1 MKRIT
6 IVAVL
11 ALFSAVSTT
20 GCLGAG
26 LGGGEDTD
34 ESEQSS
40 GHSTTNAE
48 DERRAAF
55 IRGPQQTLELNLHPN
70 TDSQGPHPEP
80 WLKVL
85 GPHPEPW
92 DPPKASE
99 SGSGGSEDPNA
110 PNGSKP

>member
-11 ALFSAVSTT
+11 ALVSAFAT
-20 GCLGAG
+20 GCYSQTV
-26 LGGGEDTD
+26 EDENTQ

-40 GHSTTNAE
+40 RGSGDGSGS
-48 DERRAAF
+48 DERHASF
-55 IRGPQQTLELNLHPN
+55 IRGPQQALDLNLHPS

-80 WLKVL
+80 WQNVM

-92 DPPKASE
+92 EGKVSTEADPNR
-99 SGSGGSEDPNA
+99 DPNA
-110 PNGSKP
+110 PSGASKP